1 MPNLVSNRHYQPRL
15 SDLAVNER
23 PQERLEQH
31 GAGALSDAELLA
43 MILRRGTQGL
53 DVIGLANR
61 LLTDAGSLG
70 GLTRMTTEDFA
81 VYPGIGHVRALQL
94 VTLMEI
100 VKRVWV
106 AEEPPVPV
114 LDTPQKV
121 ADLMRGRVFG
131 LEVEKFWVLSL
142 NTKNRL
148 LRVDEV
154 TSGTAT
160 ASLVHPR
167 EVFRCAIRQGATG
180 LICAHNHPSGDP
192 APSQADIRVTRQLR
206 DASRTLDLEL
216 LDHIVLGSRSKDPK
230 GIGHYSFL
238 ESGLL

>member
-1 MPNLVSNRHYQPRL
+1 MSEYCYSPRL

-23 PQERLEQH
+23 PQERLERL
-31 GAGALSDAELLA
+31 GPGALSDIELLA
-43 MILRRGTQGL
+43 MLLRRGTSGL
-53 DVIGLANR
+53 DVMGLA
-61 LLTDAGSLG
+61 TQMMQEAGSLA
-70 GLTRMTTEDFA
+70 GLTLLTAEDYA
-81 VYPGIGHVRALQL
+81 RYTGIGRIRALQM
-94 VTLMEI
+94 VTVMEI

-106 AEEPPVPV
+106 SGSPPNPV

-121 ADLMRGRVFG
+121 AELMRARIFG
-131 LEVEKFWVLSL
+131 LQVEKFWVLSM

-192 APSQADIRVTRQLR
+192 SPSQADVRVTRQLR
-206 DASRTLDLEL
+206 EAAATLDLQL
-216 LDHIVLGSRSKDPK
+216 LDHIIIGTRERDPQGS
-230 GIGHYSFL
+230 GFYSFL
-238 ESGLL
+238 EAGML